1 MYYSRARWRVSD
13 LFDQRTWFTQSGA
26 FSNALSYSPLR
37 DNLLYLLDWENS
49 LFSQ

>member
-1 MYYSRARWRVSD
+1 M
-13 LFDQRTWFTQSGA
+13 FDQRTWFTQSGA

-37 DNLLYLLDWENS
+37 DNLLYLLNWENS